1 MNRTARSAAA
11 VFILS
16 LMSLACGGGGGGG
29 RGPTEPSGPT
39 GKRLQFTVVAAP
51 GNFEGGILEGAV
63 FFDDREVGR
72 VDWSRAGGACEFP
85 CEITGDVQGI
95 SPGNHTVRFT
105 VVRQER
111 AVTLYQF
118 VLSGSIIDP
127 TSGGREPI
135 SQVSQRLRLR
145 AGESVT
151 FTVRI

>member
-1 MNRTARSAAA
+1 MELRVRPVAA
-11 VFILS
+11 VVILS
-16 LMSLACGGGGGGG
+16 LMSFACGGGGGGG

-63 FFDDREVGR
+63 FFDGREVGR

-85 CEITGDVQGI
+85 CEVAGDVQGV

-111 AVTLYQF
+111 TTTLYQF
-118 VLSGSIIDP
+118 VLSGSITDP
-127 TSGGREPI
+127 ATGTREPI

-151 FTVRI
+151 FNVRI